1 MRGQRQ
7 AVISEL
13 KAGNE
18 VTSVT
23 MWTKYGITRLSGII
37 FALKDKG
44 YNIHTIMKTGKNR
57 FGETVRYASYILG
70 TTNDS
75 EELD

>member
-13 KAGNE
+13 KEGNE

-37 FALKDKG
+37 FALKDRG

-70 TTNDS
+70 TTDDS